1 MCLYLKYFNIIKH
14 SNGVSNCSKI
24 LFSMPPRPITQ
35 SLTFLWLAEVL
46 NPKKKSHSE
55 SSNHKQI

>member
-1 MCLYLKYFNIIKH
+1 MPLYLKYFNIIKH
-14 SNGVSNCSKI
+14 SKGVLNCFKI
-24 LFSMPPRPITQ
+24 LFSMAPRPITQ